1 MFASGT
7 KSAWDCLIPRLLQ
20 NVAAVTKQINKEKTN
35 HASQNHDRLG
45 RAGSVLRVLDWHE
58 AFLAKIGMK
67 PFLQTA
73 IADFDKIT
81 RRQALCN
88 AIAAFCAGVAAV
100 LQIATT
106 GFMPVCRAFG

>member
-1 MFASGT
+1 MRLKITIGLAALALFYAS
-7 KSAWDCLIPRLLQ
+7 W
-20 NVAAVTKQINKEKTN
+20 
-35 HASQNHDRLG
+35 
-45 RAGSVLRVLDWHE
+45 
-58 AFLAKIGMK
+58 IGMK

>member
-1 MFASGT
+1 MGLLDP
-7 KSAWDCLIPRLLQ
+7 SA
-20 NVAAVTKQINKEKTN
+20 AAKCCGCAKQINKEKTN